1 MNRQANHSIVGRR
14 ISGVNEPL
22 TVHVKAAEKKRKRTG
37 LSKYLYLLPAAL
49 LIVGVIGYPIV
60 RALILSLYAYNPL
73 SSGKTFVGLKNYVGV
88 LSDSTFLK
96 AMSNTAIW
104 VIGCVFFQVVFG
116 LLGAVLLNQNFRGR
130 GVIRGLTL
138 IPWATPS
145 VLAAMMWMWILDGN
159 YGLLNDI
166 LMRIGLIVHPIPW
179 ISQTGTAMASLM
191 LIDVWQGIPYFA
203 VMLLAAMQTI
213 PGDLLEAAKLDG
225 AGAWKAFW
233 KVVFPLMLPTL
244 MITTILRIVW
254 TASYMDLMMVV
265 TQGGPAYSTLTIP
278 LASYYRAYTDLKYG
292 EATAMAGI
300 QALLLLIVVVLYLR
314 LMSNKG
320 ALDNGK

>member
-14 ISGVNEPL
+14 TSGVNEPL
-22 TVHVKAAEKKRKRTG
+22 TVHVKAGEKKRKRTG

-73 SSGKTFVGLKNYVGV
+73 NSGKTFVGLKNYVGV

-104 VIGCVFFQVVFG
+104 VVGCVFFQVVFG